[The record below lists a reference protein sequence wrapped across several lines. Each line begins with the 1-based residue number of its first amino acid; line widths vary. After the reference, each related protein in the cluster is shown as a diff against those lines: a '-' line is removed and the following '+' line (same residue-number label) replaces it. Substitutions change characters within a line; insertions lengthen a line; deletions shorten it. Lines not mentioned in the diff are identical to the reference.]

1 MEINIEKSNF
11 GHTEIHEFF
20 RLLKGQWLWAINNH
34 GNIEFAYKNDIGAT
48 LATIYATIYRLC
60 FNKVSGKYYFA
71 YTRGWSRGYLFNTKT
86 TEFVVPRPVR
96 IVHNGVKGE
105 FSGDPIFKT
114 VSRPLMFDD
123 VVSAAI
129 RFNEYA
135 EKNILD

>member
-48 LATIYATIYRLC
+48 LATIYRLC

-86 TEFVVPRPVR
+86 TEFVVPRPMR

-105 FSGDPIFKT
+105 FSGDPVFKT
-114 VSRPLMFDD
+114 VCRPQMFDD

-129 RFNEYA
+129 RFNKYA
-135 EKNILD
+135 EKTCKH